1 MPAHRHRRLTLRAG
15 RGGTRMQESA
25 IAAPPVAIDELPQG
39 HEAVRSGVATTREPK
54 EAPA

>member
-1 MPAHRHRRLTLRAG
+1 MPAHRYRRLTLRAG

-39 HEAVRSGVATTREPK
+39 HEAARSGVATTREPK